1 MIDFAGLVSR
11 ITGRGVLATVMSEKG
26 VATGDSFAALVRFA
40 AETAPPATQN
50 GLRLVVDN
58 APPPN
63 PSDPAAPGDL
73 ADALAPTIDTLPA
86 TILAPATAHLPASLS
101 GGNGSESLE
110 EAAGRVYE
118 MSAPRHVPKAG
129 ASGLPTLDGPV
140 AHEPALP
147 DDIIADADP
156 VPADDGDD
164 AAAASDQPAGT
175 VLRAPNPSDTMA
187 GALQPTPLV
196 PIAASQPAPLAA
208 PAPAADGRAPARPVR
223 PDRVIV
229 ARPND
234 LQPPVMANLP
244 ARPGGDAAP
253 PVASSP
259 AGPKDLQP
267 PVAAHLSASA
277 DGDVALVVTA
287 PPVRPD
293 DLPLPV
299 TPNLSARADSDVALV
314 VAASPDRPNDLP
326 PPVTANLSVRTEG
339 DVAPVVTGPPDR
351 PNDLS
356 LPVTA
361 NLSARAD
368 SDAAPVVAAPPARPN
383 DLPSSVTANLSAHA
397 DGDVAPGVTVSPVH
411 PNDLPLPV
419 VANLPARADDDAAPV
434 TIAPPARLVD
444 AFVPVEAD
452 LPSSPQEAA
461 WVGTEMPARPDQE
474 TMHFAS
480 GLAAPSMPPVLV
492 PTAGTAT
499 VGSVTARVAAA
510 VMPTIEQPPTHPA
523 APIRVDDVSPKDG
536 LADPAFLDAEA
547 GRALAEIGAGIAS
560 PQMTQ
565 SEAPAVAE
573 DIATELRGAL
583 SGLRVA
589 GRLMPPPSASSP
601 VVRQHQSQVDG
612 RHAGAGSPAAGDRAD
627 MNVASLIGRKSEDVP
642 QPAAASPGLD
652 QIADP
657 LAAVASQRGMVAP
670 SGSTERPTLS
680 TATVVPP
687 AQDATADTLDDR
699 VIDMGVSGQW
709 IDRMARE
716 IATLAQGG
724 GHGRFVLN
732 PPHLGRLDVEV
743 ALDRDVANIR
753 MTAETDEAARRLNDA
768 RPAMQADGRLTA
780 LAIGSF
786 TIEKAHGQSDL
797 ARDQDGGQRAGG
809 ELAGQ
814 MQQQSGGGQ
823 GQASGRPA
831 DDQRR
836 GDWTNRFTRNETT
849 RQGGEDA
856 PASARNGGDG
866 RVRFA

>member
-40 AETAPPATQN
+40 AETAPPATRN

-118 MSAPRHVPKAG
+118 MSVPRHVPKAG

-187 GALQPTPLV
+187 GALQPAPLV

-208 PAPAADGRAPARPVR
+208 PAPPVDGRAPARPVR

-361 NLSARAD
+361 NLSA
-368 SDAAPVVAAPPARPN
+368 
-383 DLPSSVTANLSAHA
+383 HA

-434 TIAPPARLVD
+434 TIDPPARLVD

-452 LPSSPQEAA
+452 LPSSPREAA

-499 VGSVTARVAAA
+499 AGSVTARVAAA

-536 LADPAFLDAEA
+536 LADPAFPDAEA
-547 GRALAEIGAGIAS
+547 GRALAEIGTGIAS
-560 PQMTQ
+560 PQMTR
-565 SEAPAVAE
+565 SEAPAVEE

-589 GRLMPPPSASSP
+589 GRLMPPPSASGL
-601 VVRQHQSQVDG
+601 VVRQHQRRVDG

-627 MNVASLIGRKSEDVP
+627 MNAASLIGRKSEDVA
-642 QPAAASPGLD
+642 QRAAATPGSD

-657 LAAVASQRGMVAP
+657 LAAVAPQRGMVAP

-687 AQDATADTLDDR
+687 AQGATADTLGDR

-716 IATLAQGG
+716 IAALAQDG

-797 ARDQDGGQRAGG
+797 ARDQGGGQRAGG
-809 ELAGQ
+809 ELAG
-814 MQQQSGGGQ
+814 QQSGGGQ